1 MCIYVTGFI
10 LKLHAYI
17 YLPMSPT
24 SLGQVA
30 AMLRFYG
37 SMSNLPLLTTGD
49 YYCHSHDK
57 MVKVNGHWAGIWYG
71 YWWV

>member
-1 MCIYVTGFI
+1 MCIYVIGLL

-24 SLGQVA
+24 SLGRVA
-30 AMLRFYG
+30 DMLRFF
-37 SMSNLPLLTTGD
+37 SSVSNLPLLIIG
-49 YYCHSHDK
+49 YYYYHSHDK
-57 MVKVNGHWAGIWYG
+57 MVKGNGDWAGIWYG